1 MSGRGVRAVLAAA
14 AVLAA
19 GWLVVP
25 SHLRV
30 LLVGLAFVV
39 GGLVERYRTALE
51 PSPPSLR
58 ATPHAWRVAVA
69 RAVGWPA
76 LAAASCA
83 IALAIVVLVVARSD
97 ESRSGPGKVRSVT
110 RAAAPPELVVRS
122 HKPDLAF
129 TVRGATFVVHL
140 ERRAR
145 WAQEI
150 LNRPPGRGRT
160 WVTVAVQAR
169 NRSRRHFD
177 PIRLSYRLIDANGT
191 AYVGDFRGGT
201 GPRELSTQGALDRG
215 QAALVQLG
223 FRVPARAHRLALV
236 FEDSMVS
243 DQQQR
248 IRLPTEP
255 ANP

>member
-1 MSGRGVRAVLAAA
+1 MSGPGVRAVLAAA
-14 AVLAA
+14 AVLTA
-19 GWLVVP
+19 GWLAVP

-39 GGLVERYRTALE
+39 GGMVERYRTALE

-58 ATPHAWRVAVA
+58 AWRVAVA

-110 RAAAPPELVVRS
+110 RAAKPPKLVVRS

-140 ERRAR
+140 ERQAR

-215 QAALVQLG
+215 QAAIVQLG

-248 IRLPTEP
+248 IRLSTAP
-255 ANP
+255 ARP